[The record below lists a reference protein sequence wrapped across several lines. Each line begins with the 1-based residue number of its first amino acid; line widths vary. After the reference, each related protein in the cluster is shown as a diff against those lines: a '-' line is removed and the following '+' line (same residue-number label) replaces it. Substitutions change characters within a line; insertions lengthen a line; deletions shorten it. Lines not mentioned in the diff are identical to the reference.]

1 MDALLNCADKSI
13 WERSLSNEWG
23 RLTKGNKYGTVET
36 NTIGF
41 IRKQDVPIGRDVTYA
56 TFVYTHKHL
65 KVETHR
71 VRITVGGDRLSC
83 PEDTGSPTA
92 NMIETKFL
100 INSTIS
106 DTKYNARFICA
117 DITNY
122 FLATPMTRKEYMR
135 VPLRYFPPDII
146 TLYNLDEIVTRDGFI
161 YIEIHKGMY
170 GLKNAAILAYN
181 NLKKN
186 LLPFGYVPVEGTV
199 GLWKHKRRRTKFC
212 VCVDDFGIKSFSNDD
227 RDHLLNALK
236 AHYKIIIDLT
246 GSNYCGMTFD
256 WAYDKGYVDVSMPGY
271 IRKALARL
279 NHTCTKVP
287 QLSPHTHVTFRY
299 VAKGTQQLT
308 PTGDTF
314 PLLSLSDR
322 RHIQSI
328 VVTLLYYGR
337 CLDYTILPAL
347 NDISREQARPT
358 MNSIRKAER
367 V

>member
-1 MDALLNCADKSI
+1 MFHIFDDSGRKLSMDALLKGTDKPI

-23 RLTKGNKYGTVET
+23 RLAKGNKYGTVGT

-41 IRKQDVPIGRDVTYA
+41 IRKQDVPIGRDVTYT
-56 TFVYTHKHL
+56 TFVCTHKPL

-83 PEDTGSPTA
+83 PEGTSSPAA
-92 NMIETKFL
+92 NMIETKCL

-106 DTKYNARFICA
+106 DAKYNARFICA

-122 FLATPMTRKEYMR
+122 FLATPMPRKEYMR

-186 LLPFGYVPVEGTV
+186 LLPFEYVPFEETV
-199 GLWKHKRRRTKFC
+199 GLWNHKKRRTKFC
-212 VCVDDFGIKSFSNDD
+212 VCIDDFGIKSFSNND
-227 RDHLLNALK
+227 RDHLLNTLK
-236 AHYKIIIDLT
+236 AHYKITVDLS
-246 GSNYCGMTFD
+246 GSNYCGMTFN
-256 WAYDKGYVDVSMPGY
+256 WCYNEGYVDISMPQY

-279 NHTCTKVP
+279 NHTPTKVSQP
-287 QLSPHTHVTFRY
+287 SPHAHVPFRY
-299 VAKGTQQLT
+299 VAKGTQ
-308 PTGDTF
+308 
-314 PLLSLSDR
+314 
-322 RHIQSI
+322 
-328 VVTLLYYGR
+328 
-337 CLDYTILPAL
+337 
-347 NDISREQARPT
+347 
-358 MNSIRKAER
+358 
-367 V
+367 